1 MIASGCTY
9 DKMASKERQYINARF
24 PQVISTNIQFEKVQ
38 TQSDGTSC
46 GIYAAAF
53 ATDIALGKNPCK
65 EKYSKNVELMRHH
78 FVSIV
83 ASNTLLPFTRE

>member
-1 MIASGCTY
+1 MT
-9 DKMASKERQYINARF
+9 SKERQYRARF
-24 PQVISTNIQFEKVQ
+24 PQIISTDIRFKKVQ
-38 TQSDGTSC
+38 TQPDGTPC
-46 GIYAAAF
+46 GIHVAAF
-53 ATDIALGKNPCK
+53 TTDIALSKNPCK